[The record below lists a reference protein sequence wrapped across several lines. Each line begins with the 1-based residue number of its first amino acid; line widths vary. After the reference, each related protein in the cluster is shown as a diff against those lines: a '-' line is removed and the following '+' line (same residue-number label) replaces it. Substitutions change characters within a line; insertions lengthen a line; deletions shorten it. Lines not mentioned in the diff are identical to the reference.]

1 MEPSSSDRLFC
12 CPGVRRRVPE
22 AYRDE
27 LYHILR
33 MTVPVLVTRILGYLP
48 SFVITMFCGRL
59 GNNVMAGYGLACA
72 TINITTTSTGFG
84 LATACDTLVSQTFG
98 GKNMLRVGVILQR
111 GVLILLL
118 FCLPCWALLMNAQS
132 VLIYMGQEPEVTRVA
147 QIYMTAF
154 IPAVPVMYLQ
164 HLQVSYL
171 QNQVIILP
179 QMLTAVAA
187 NIANAITNY
196 ILVHW
201 LKLGISGSAAA
212 NTLSHVYSCGF
223 LYIYIRWKKL
233 HVNTWGGWSTEA
245 LQEWGSF
252 MKLAIASTVMKCAEW
267 WVYEFGGFFSG
278 MISEDELAAQHGVVM
293 IAFLTYMFPVGIQ
306 AATCARVGNALGA
319 GNTARA
325 ILTMKVSYGLAVF
338 FALVQGTVLGSIKH
352 CIGYIFTNDEEIVGL
367 ISHLMKA
374 YCFLQLF
381 DGLMCVSSGVF
392 VGAGKQK
399 IPAVANI
406 VGYYGIGLSSA
417 LVLMFIV
424 KLNTIGWWLGL
435 LICVILQSTFYI
447 VIIFFK
453 MDWKAIT
460 KEAVQRAHKT
470 TNLPLLKENNLL
482 ESRGNGTSETENP
495 VDDLKAPCAGGEEA
509 ERPPPCERVSRGK
522 LGIRQLLLRRG
533 LVALG
538 AVVVLALGVGV
549 HFLVPLPET
558 LTAHINSTVEMN
570 ATDATLLFP
579 MQQ

>member
-417 LVLMFIV
+417 LVLMFI
-424 KLNTIGWWLGL
+424 
-435 LICVILQSTFYI
+435 
-447 VIIFFK
+447 
-453 MDWKAIT
+453 
-460 KEAVQRAHKT
+460 AVQRAHKT